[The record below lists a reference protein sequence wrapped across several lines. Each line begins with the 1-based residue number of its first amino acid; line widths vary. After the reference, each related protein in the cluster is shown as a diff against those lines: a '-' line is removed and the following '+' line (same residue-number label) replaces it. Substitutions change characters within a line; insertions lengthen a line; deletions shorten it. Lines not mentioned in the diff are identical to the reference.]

1 MFKEDPIVKHT
12 QEEEFPK
19 GTNGS
24 LINKTEPDSVREDN
38 KEEELRASLQAM
50 EQDRERQKKI
60 TEEVIAKAV

>member
-24 LINKTEPDSVREDN
+24 LINKTEPDSVREDK

-50 EQDRERQKKI
+50 E
-60 TEEVIAKAV
+60 